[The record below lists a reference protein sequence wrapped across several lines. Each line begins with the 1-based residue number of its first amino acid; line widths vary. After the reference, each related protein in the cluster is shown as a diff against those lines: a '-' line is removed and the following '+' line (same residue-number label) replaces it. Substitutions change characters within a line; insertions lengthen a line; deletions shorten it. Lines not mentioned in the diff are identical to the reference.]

1 MTYSVKEKPIT
12 IQTTHVRKK
21 VEVKKRNRASGR
33 SFSRQIRTVLGRCHI
48 LCTNAAE
55 RSLRGGCMEYAS
67 IGNR

>member
-33 SFSRQIRTVLGRCHI
+33 SFSRQIRTVLGR
-48 LCTNAAE
+48 
-55 RSLRGGCMEYAS
+55 
-67 IGNR
+67 